1 MSYVTL
7 HVSSTASPVLDAN
20 AAVQFLISPS
30 SFRRSRGS
38 RRGAARHTTSQAY
51 YCRPRSHARS
61 AGSGRERE
69 AQNQVAAATA
79 AVAAARRDGHEFFA
93 VHHVHGGRRKDP
105 GARVEFPQEV
115 AGLRVVGEEVARDVA
130 AGADEHDAAGGH
142 DRASLTPAVEH
153 PLPHELA
160 RRLIESP
167 EIPTRPAAPA

>member
-20 AAVQFLISPS
+20 AAVQFLISPA

-51 YCRPRSHARS
+51 YCRPRSDARS

-69 AQNQVAAATA
+69 AQNQVSAATA
-79 AVAAARRDGHEFFA
+79 AVGAARRDGHEFFA
-93 VHHVHGGRRKDP
+93 VHHIHGGRRKDA

-115 AGLRVVGEEVARDVA
+115 ASLRVVGEEVARDVA
-130 AGADEHDAAGGH
+130 AGADEHDTAGGD
-142 DRASLTPAVEH
+142 DRARLTPAVER
-153 PLPHELA
+153 PLPHEFAGRRIEHREITA
-160 RRLIESP
+160 RR
-167 EIPTRPAAPA
+167 AV

>member
-69 AQNQVAAATA
+69 AQNQVSAATA
-79 AVAAARRDGHEFFA
+79 AVRAARRDGHEFFA
-93 VHHVHGGRRKDP
+93 VHHIHGGRRKDAR
-105 GARVEFPQEV
+105 ARVEFSQEV
-115 AGLRVVGEEVARDVA
+115 ASLRVVGEEVARDVA
-130 AGADEHDAAGGH
+130 AGADEHDTAGG
-142 DRASLTPAVEH
+142 DDPAPLPPALPP
-153 PLPHELA
+153 PLPHDFA
-160 RRLIESP
+160 RPRSERR
-167 EIPTRPAAPA
+167 EIAARPA

>member
-1 MSYVTL
+1 MRTCAAL
-7 HVSSTASPVLDAN
+7 STYSCGSVPRMQRSNQTRRTATDTKDL
-20 AAVQFLISPS
+20 
-30 SFRRSRGS
+30 RGRSR
-38 RRGAARHTTSQAY
+38 A
-51 YCRPRSHARS
+51 S
-61 AGSGRERE
+61 AGSRRERE

-130 AGADEHDAAGGH
+130 AGADEHDTAGGH

-160 RRLIESP
+160 GRWIERR
-167 EIPTRPAAPA
+167 EIPARRA